1 MSSETSKN
9 SDQARPAPPSGR
21 TKLQETLRA
30 LPALKAYVISLG
42 LEFTLNIQ
50 VTKDQGSLTYFIF
63 HCYSKILETRKSV
76 KNRSLFWRSEDTK
89 MRWCHLLAS
98 GGHMGGI
105 KGKDGASMLAQSHRS
120 SAVMEL
126 HSGLI

>member
-63 HCYSKILETRKSV
+63 HCYDEAFQPKQLR
-76 KNRSLFWRSEDTK
+76 
-89 MRWCHLLAS
+89 
-98 GGHMGGI
+98 GG
-105 KGKDGASMLAQSHRS
+105 R
-120 SAVMEL
+120 
-126 HSGLI
+126 GLIWFTLPSLKEVRSGTQAETM